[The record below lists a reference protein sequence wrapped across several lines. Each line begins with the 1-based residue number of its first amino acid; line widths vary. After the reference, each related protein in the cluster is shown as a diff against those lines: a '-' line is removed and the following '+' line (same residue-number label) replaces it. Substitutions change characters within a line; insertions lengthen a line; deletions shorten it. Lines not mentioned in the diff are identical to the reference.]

1 VLPGQLSILSESA
14 ESTGQTTAKPHAG
27 VRFHVCLL
35 ADRGEDLTRVL
46 FVLKSRAQLF
56 ASRLCYICMGFVSCG
71 SVAFSQQ
78 RTEHG
83 FYFPV
88 DSQSS
93 HQGLQDNLSEA
104 LAGCTADSEAVHPGV
119 DLLADAG
126 APVYAISEGVVAARS
141 SQHLSPEVV
150 ALLVRHKPRSGAEF
164 FAIYGNIRTALK
176 AGMSVTAGESI
187 GVVGHS
193 PRLSH
198 LHFAVF
204 VSGGDASRA
213 LADWNLS
220 QCSRWP
226 DRVKYIDPL
235 QWLGPLQVA
244 DDSALNRCDLNGD
257 GVVDLKDVELGRQ
270 MALKLIPCTA
280 DLNMDGECNVID
292 VQRLVNASLTGV
304 CRVGR

>member
-1 VLPGQLSILSESA
+1 
-14 ESTGQTTAKPHAG
+14 
-27 VRFHVCLL
+27 
-35 ADRGEDLTRVL
+35 
-46 FVLKSRAQLF
+46 
-56 ASRLCYICMGFVSCG
+56 MGLVSCG

-78 RTEHG
+78 KTEHG

-88 DSQSS
+88 DSKSS
-93 HQGLQDNLSEA
+93 HQGLPENLREA
-104 LAGCTADSEAVHPGV
+104 LAECTADSEGFHLGV

-126 APVYAISEGVVAARS
+126 TPIYAISGGIVTARS
-141 SQHLSPEVV
+141 TQHLSPDFA
-150 ALLVRHKPRSGAEF
+150 ALLVKHKPRSGAEF
-164 FAIYGNIRTALK
+164 FAIYGNMRTTLE
-176 AGMSVTAGESI
+176 AGTSVTAGESI

-193 PRLSH
+193 YRPSH

-204 VSGGDASRA
+204 ASGGDASRA

-226 DRVKYIDPL
+226 DLVRYADPL

-244 DDSALNRCDLNGD
+244 YSAPNRCDLNGD

-292 VQRLVNASLTGV
+292 VQRIVNASLNGV